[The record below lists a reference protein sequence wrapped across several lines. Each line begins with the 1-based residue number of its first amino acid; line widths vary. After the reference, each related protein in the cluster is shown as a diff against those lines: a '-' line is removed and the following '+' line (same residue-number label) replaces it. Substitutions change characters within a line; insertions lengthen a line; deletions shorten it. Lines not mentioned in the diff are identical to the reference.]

1 MDKEKE
7 KQASEPT
14 NPRIFMQWATLAYP
28 QREKSKAWYV
38 FMGLIVLAFVIYGL
52 FADEY
57 SWIVSV
63 TFLILAG
70 VYYLSDMKTSPAILI
85 SISDH
90 GIRFGSRYFPYSQI
104 KSFWII
110 TEDDIRNLH
119 ISLYK
124 GVNREISIMID
135 ENINIAKLREYLQL
149 QIPEEEGK
157 KMSFSD
163 HIIRNFGL

>member
-1 MDKEKE
+1 MEKAKEKPI
-7 KQASEPT
+7 QDPT
-14 NPRIFMQWATLAYP
+14 NPRIFQQWATLAYP
-28 QREKSKAWYV
+28 QREKSKAWYFV
-38 FMGLIVLAFVIYGL
+38 MGLIVLGFVIYGL
-52 FADEY
+52 FIDQY
-57 SWIVSV
+57 GWIVSV

-70 VYYLSDMKTSPAILI
+70 VYYLSELKRAPAILI
-85 SISDH
+85 SISDY